1 MPWPAWP
8 RCCRPTKPSADT
20 VKQDVARYEQL
31 WGSAEVRAYYEQ
43 LRERF
48 KAEILV
54 PQSLPTHDPA
64 SWAQSAW
71 GISCCRAAPGAVPK
85 EKSLLRYA

>member
-1 MPWPAWP
+1 AGYAVA
-8 RCCRPTKPSADT
+8 RVAKVLPTDKPSADT

-54 PQSLPTHDPA
+54 PKPA
-64 SWAQSAW
+64 N
-71 GISCCRAAPGAVPK
+71 P
-85 EKSLLRYA
+85 